1 MRYRRGTALPC
12 PLPQTRIKPPLLN
25 TQFTNPCIKTMPY
38 DPDKH
43 HRRSLRLKEYDYTQ
57 PGAYYITLCTKARQ
71 CLFGDVVKGEMRLNS
86 LGHIA
91 FTCWQAIPNHFPH
104 VELDA
109 FVVMPNHLHG
119 ILVISDAL
127 DRARQCRA
135 PTIQQNHISKTEG
148 FGKPV
153 SGSIP
158 TVIRSYK
165 SAVTKRI
172 NLICNTK
179 YTSLIWQRDLYE
191 HVSRYEES
199 LHSIRQYITEN
210 PQRWADDPE
219 NPQHYSGTQ
228 AFLLELPF

>member
-1 MRYRRGTALPC
+1 
-12 PLPQTRIKPPLLN
+12 
-25 TQFTNPCIKTMPY
+25 MPY
-38 DPDKH
+38 DPQKH
-43 HRRSLRLKEYDYTQ
+43 HRRSIRLKGYDYTQ

-86 LGHIA
+86 LGYIA

-119 ILVISDAL
+119 ILVISDTL
-127 DRARQCRA
+127 IRARHCRA
-135 PTIQQNHISKTEG
+135 PTIKQNHIPQIEQ

-153 SGSIP
+153 PGSIP

-165 SAVTKRI
+165 GAVTRRI

-179 YTSLIWQRDLYE
+179 GTSLIWQSNLYE
-191 HVSRYEES
+191 HINRIEES
-199 LHSIRQYITEN
+199 LHNIRQYIREN
-210 PQRWADDPE
+210 PWRWADDPE
-219 NPQHYSGTQ
+219 NPQHHPENQ
-228 AFLLELPF
+228 ELLIDLPF